1 MCSVEGSALSMLA
14 PLGLGLWADLRGERE
29 VYVALLEVAVG
40 IHLRRGLHSEVG
52 ISLAAGAAA
61 LLFAS
66 GPNAFG
72 FAAAWDSRHML
83 AYEGCAGL

>member
-1 MCSVEGSALSMLA
+1 AARYPPDAATCFAAVLITGSALSMLA

-29 VYVALLEVAVG
+29 VY
-40 IHLRRGLHSEVG
+40 VG

-72 FAAAWDSRHML
+72 FAAAW
-83 AYEGCAGL
+83 